1 VGRPTTWT
9 QPQLFAALVPLFH
22 RKGFAQTSLKDIE
35 QATGLHP
42 GSIYKAYGSK
52 EALFQA
58 AVRAY
63 NEQIV
68 ARRVH
73 TFLHEAAD
81 PLAGIRQ
88 FFTSTLDAPD
98 DPNPGCLLTNTAIES
113 FTLDPG
119 TRPAVAAGLELIESG
134 LRHALQRARA
144 TADPAPATPVEDT
157 AAQLLA
163 LYQGVLVLIRFGTP
177 RAKVAAV
184 IDQALPALTQAHA
197 PTPRKAN
204 RP

>member
-9 QPQLFAALVPLFH
+9 EPQLFAALVPLFH

-52 EALFQA
+52 EALFKA

-63 NEQIV
+63 NELVV
-68 ARRVH
+68 ARRVR

-113 FTLDPG
+113 FSLDPG
-119 TRPAVAAGLELIESG
+119 IRPAVAAGLEHIESG
-134 LRHALQRARA
+134 LRHALER
-144 TADPAPATPVEDT
+144 TAGQPAPSTPVDDT

-163 LYQGVLVLIRFGTP
+163 LYEGVLVLIRFGTP

-184 IDQALPALTQAHA
+184 IDQALPALTQAHTA
-197 PTPRKAN
+197 TTRKAN

>member
-1 VGRPTTWT
+1 MGRPTTWT
-9 QPQLFAALVPLFH
+9 EPQLFAALVPLFH

-63 NEQIV
+63 NEQVV
-68 ARRVH
+68 ARRVR

-81 PLAGIRQ
+81 PLAVIRQ

-98 DPNPGCLLTNTAIES
+98 DPNPGCLLTNTAVES
-113 FTLDPG
+113 FALDPG
-119 TRPAVAAGLELIESG
+119 IRPAVAAGLEHIESG
-134 LRHALQRARA
+134 LRHALERARA
-144 TADPAPATPVEDT
+144 AAQLDPSTSLDDT

-184 IDQALPALTQAHA
+184 IDQALPALTEAH
-197 PTPRKAN
+197 TTTTRKTN